1 LTFGGIINDVQ
12 HRIAK
17 NGKGWGI
24 FTLEGYDESY
34 EFKIFGE
41 EYLKFRHFFQNN
53 FTYMKVL
60 VKEGWVNQDTGKKNE
75 PRIQFTLVNI
85 YRTCWMILQRS

>member
-12 HRIAK
+12 HRVAK
-17 NGKGWGI
+17 NGKVWGI

-41 EYLKFRHFFQNN
+41 EYLRFRHFFIQNN

-60 VKEGWVNQDTGKKNE
+60 VKEGQPG
-75 PRIQFTLVNI
+75 
-85 YRTCWMILQRS
+85 YR

>member
-1 LTFGGIINDVQ
+1 MKYFCNAKLEALRSLEHHVGKNLTFGGIINDVQ

-17 NGKGWGI
+17 KRKAGI

-41 EYLKFRHFFQNN
+41 EYLKFRHSLFK
-53 FTYMKVL
+53 T
-60 VKEGWVNQDTGKKNE
+60 
-75 PRIQFTLVNI
+75 
-85 YRTCWMILQRS
+85 ILPI

>member
-1 LTFGGIINDVQ
+1 MPKLEALRSLEHHVGKNLTFGGIINDVQ

-41 EYLKFRHFFQNN
+41 N
-53 FTYMKVL
+53 
-60 VKEGWVNQDTGKKNE
+60 
-75 PRIQFTLVNI
+75 TLSSAI
-85 YRTCWMILQRS
+85 SLFKTILPI

>member
-1 LTFGGIINDVQ
+1 MEKLAKEKEVGIYISGHPLDDKFEMMYFCNAKLEALRSLEHHVGKNLTFGGIINDVQ

-34 EFKIFGE
+34 EFKILRGI
-41 EYLKFRHFFQNN
+41 
-53 FTYMKVL
+53 
-60 VKEGWVNQDTGKKNE
+60 
-75 PRIQFTLVNI
+75 P
-85 YRTCWMILQRS
+85 

>member
-1 LTFGGIINDVQ
+1 VGKNLTFGGIINDVQ

-17 NGKGWGI
+17 TEKAGI

-41 EYLKFRHFFQNN
+41 EYLSSVISLFKTIYLYESIGQRG
-53 FTYMKVL
+53 L
-60 VKEGWVNQDTGKKNE
+60 VNQDTKKK
-75 PRIQFTLVNI
+75 
-85 YRTCWMILQRS
+85 